1 MTTTPTTE
9 VISDAQT
16 TEEKFLRQIM
26 VRSQMKSFA
35 ADPLIMSRADGV
47 HYWDVN
53 GKQYLDGLSG
63 IYVVSVGHN
72 NRRVIEAIKQQFD
85 TMTFSPVM
93 HGTNPLAVQLA
104 NKLVEVAPDDM
115 GAAKF
120 FSGGSETTEA
130 AIKMARQ
137 YHRLKGNASKFKI
150 IGRYHSWH
158 CLLYTSP
165 SPRDGLLSR
174 MPSSA

>member
-72 NRRVIEAIKQQFD
+72 NRRVIEAIKHV
-85 TMTFSPVM
+85 T
-93 HGTNPLAVQLA
+93 GTQMESQAAGRMGHSTPEVGD
-104 NKLVEVAPDDM
+104 LVC
-115 GAAKF
+115 AA
-120 FSGGSETTEA
+120 
-130 AIKMARQ
+130 
-137 YHRLKGNASKFKI
+137 L
-150 IGRYHSWH
+150 
-158 CLLYTSP
+158 
-165 SPRDGLLSR
+165 
-174 MPSSA
+174 

>member
-1 MTTTPTTE
+1 MTTTPTTD
-9 VISDAQT
+9 VITDAPPP
-16 TEEKFLRQIM
+16 EEKFLRQIM

-104 NKLVEVAPDDM
+104 NKLVEVAPYDM
-115 GAAKF
+115 
-120 FSGGSETTEA
+120 
-130 AIKMARQ
+130 
-137 YHRLKGNASKFKI
+137 
-150 IGRYHSWH
+150 
-158 CLLYTSP
+158 
-165 SPRDGLLSR
+165 
-174 MPSSA
+174 